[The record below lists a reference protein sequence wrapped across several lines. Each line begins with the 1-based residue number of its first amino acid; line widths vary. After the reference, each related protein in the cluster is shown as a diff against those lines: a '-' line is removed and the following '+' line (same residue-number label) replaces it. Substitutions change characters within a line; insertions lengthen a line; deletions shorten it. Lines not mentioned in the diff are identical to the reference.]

1 MNIKLT
7 KNINEA
13 NCITHAGTFHADE
26 VFATIIL
33 SKVMD
38 DITLIRLPEIKEEVS
53 GKMIYDIGGGKYDHH
68 QFGGNGQREN
78 GVKYAA
84 CGLIW
89 KEFGRKVLENIQG
102 IDVDFVWDMIDK
114 NLIQFIDS
122 NDNGQLPRL
131 EVDYKNV
138 HLASIIGQ
146 MNPFWNEEVDADD
159 RFMEALKIAE
169 VIFDRTVISMVSK
182 YRAKDI
188 VDKAIAESENN
199 ILFIDVYVPWKD
211 FLNDSQDPK
220 AKDILFAVFPSNR
233 GGYSIYTIPVEK
245 DSFESRKLLPS
256 AWAGLRDEEL
266 QKVTGVKTARFC
278 HNARFICTCDTLED
292 ARILAQMALENE
304 E

>member
-1 MNIKLT
+1 MNVKLT
-7 KNINEA
+7 KNIEEA

-33 SKVMD
+33 SKIMD
-38 DITLIRLPEIKEEVS
+38 NIVLIRMPEVKEEYND
-53 GKMIYDIGGGKYDHH
+53 KMIYDIGGGKFDHH

-102 IDVDFVWDMIDK
+102 IDVDFVWDMIDR

-122 NDNGQLPRL
+122 NDNGQLPHL
-131 EVDYKNV
+131 DVDFKNV
-138 HLASIIGQ
+138 HLSSIIGQ
-146 MNPFWNEEVDADD
+146 MNPFWNEDVDADD
-159 RFMEALKIAE
+159 RFIEALKMAE
-169 VIFDRTVISMVSK
+169 VIFDRTIISMVSK
-182 YRAKDI
+182 YRAKNI

-199 ILFIDVYVPWKD
+199 ILIMDVYAPWKD

-256 AWAGLRDEEL
+256 AWAGLRDEDL
-266 QKVTGVKTARFC
+266 QKVTGVKSARFC
-278 HNARFICTCDTLED
+278 HNARFICTCDDLED
-292 ARILAQMALENE
+292 AKILAKMALENE

>member
-7 KNINEA
+7 KDITEA
-13 NCITHAGTFHADE
+13 NCVTHAGTFHADE

-33 SKVMD
+33 SKIMEN
-38 DITLIRLPEIKEEVS
+38 ITLIRLPEIKDDMT
-53 GKMIYDIGGGKYDHH
+53 GKMVYDIGGGTFDHH
-68 QFGGNGQREN
+68 QFGGNGEREN

-89 KEFGRKVLENIQG
+89 KEYGKKVLENIQG

-131 EVDYKNV
+131 EVDFKNV

-146 MNPFWNEEVDADD
+146 MNPFWNEEVDADE
-159 RFMEALKIAE
+159 RFFEALKIAE
-169 VIFDRTVISMVSK
+169 VIFDRTVTSMVSK
-182 YRAKDI
+182 YRAKSI
-188 VDKAIAESENN
+188 VDDAIANTEGQ
-199 ILFIDVYVPWKD
+199 ILVLDVYAPWKD
-211 FLNDSQDPK
+211 FLNDSENPK
-220 AKDILFAVFPSNR
+220 AKDILFAIFPSNR

-278 HNARFICTCDTLED
+278 HNARFICTCETLED
-292 ARILAQMALENE
+292 AKILAQMALENE